1 MYENLK
7 SQILHLLQKDATP
20 RTRALLSQALGL
32 SAEWRNDLNIALNE
46 LSASG
51 QLVLGPGNQV
61 RLPFLSREVI
71 GTFHAHARGFGFVTP
86 QQATAE
92 GEVFIPAKAV
102 GNAMTGDRV
111 LAQIVR
117 KQSSRDPNR
126 ISGKIVKVLER
137 AHSSIVGTLRWQADT
152 WVVYPD
158 GANFQRPIQCEEV
171 DTREVEDGDKVSLD
185 IRVYPSRTQPAR
197 GVITQIL
204 GQTGRYNG
212 EIAGIIR
219 RYGLY
224 DGFDD
229 SSLVEANNSR
239 SNFRP
244 EQDRERA
251 DLTRHLIVTIDP
263 PDAQD
268 FDDAISLKR
277 NRRGEWILG
286 VHIADVSYFVRP
298 GFALDQA
305 ACLRGNSVYLPDQI
319 LPMLPEMLSNDICSL
334 QPNQPRYTKTVYLT
348 YGKDGTLRRTR
359 FLNSLIQSKARL
371 TYQEVDQVLK
381 GKKQDL
387 PQQLITLLRNM
398 EKLARLIE
406 KRRRRAGM
414 LQLQMP
420 ERDIRLDH
428 SGRVQ
433 DLKPV
438 DTSYPHTII
447 EMFMVEAN
455 IAVATLLDRYCIP
468 FMRRIHPEPHAAT
481 QRQLSQTLRL
491 LGVTLPRRAQRHDL
505 QRIIKQVQGDPLELP
520 VNLLVLR
527 SLAKASYSP
536 ANIGHYALA
545 AGKYC
550 HFTSP
555 IRRYAD
561 LLVHRVL
568 QDYLEGKVE
577 QARRRYSF
585 DNLSEIGLHIS
596 DTEQDA
602 EEATHEVKTIFIL
615 HLLRKHI
622 GETMRGVVVNLNAYG
637 ASVHLP
643 DFGVEGLLRP
653 EHLGADTWQYDEH
666 HQCLIGR
673 HTRNI
678 LRLAQPIQVR
688 IAEVNPAAGYLDL
701 VPAQALGIQ
710 KTKIEAN
717 KTRSRNDSRQQARGK
732 RKVASSKT
740 KRRRR

>member
-7 SQILHLLQKDATP
+7 SQILHLLQKDAIP
-20 RTRALLSQALGL
+20 HTRALLSRELGL
-32 SAEWRNDLNIALNE
+32 SAQWRNHLNVAVDE
-46 LSASG
+46 LGAAG

-61 RLPFLSREVI
+61 RLPSLSQEVI

-92 GEVFIPAKAV
+92 GEVFIPAKAM

-117 KQSSRDPNR
+117 KQSSRDPDR
-126 ISGKIVKVLER
+126 ISGRIVKVLER
-137 AHSSIVGTLRWQADT
+137 AHSTVVGTLRWQADT

-158 GANFQRPIQCEEV
+158 GANFQRPIQCDRV
-171 DTREVEDGDKVSLD
+171 DAREVEDGDKVSLD

-204 GQTGRYNG
+204 GRAGRYDG

-219 RYGLY
+219 RYGLHN
-224 DGFDD
+224 GFDD

-244 EQDRERA
+244 EQDRDRA

-277 NRRGEWILG
+277 NRRGEWVLG
-286 VHIADVSYFVRP
+286 VHIADVSYFVPP
-298 GFALDQA
+298 GSALDQA
-305 ACLRGNSVYLPDQI
+305 ARLRGNSVYLPGHT

-334 QPNQPRYTKTVYLT
+334 QPNQPRYAKTVYLT

-371 TYQEVDQVLK
+371 NYQEVEQVLK
-381 GKKQDL
+381 GKEQDL
-387 PQQLITLLRNM
+387 PQRLITLLRNM

-414 LQLQMP
+414 LQLEMP

-433 DLKPV
+433 GLEPV
-438 DTSYPHTII
+438 DKGYPHTII

-468 FMRRIHPEPHAAT
+468 FMRRIHPKPNAAT

-491 LGVTLPRRAQRHDL
+491 LGVTLPRRAQRRDL
-505 QRIIKQVQGDPLELP
+505 RRIIKQVQGAPLELP

-527 SLAKASYSP
+527 SLAKASYSG
-536 ANIGHYALA
+536 ANVGHYALA
-545 AGKYC
+545 ARRYC

-568 QDYLEGKVE
+568 EDYLEGQLQ

-585 DNLSEIGLHIS
+585 ADLGEIGLHIS

-602 EEATHEVKTIFIL
+602 EEATREVKTIFIL
-615 HLLRKHI
+615 HLLSKHV

-643 DFGVEGLLRP
+643 DFGIEGVLRP
-653 EHLGADTWQYDEH
+653 EHLGADTWQYDER

-688 IAEVNPAAGYLDL
+688 IAEVNPAAGHLDL
-701 VPAQALGIQ
+701 VPAQALAIQ

-717 KTRSRNDSRQQARGK
+717 KTPRRNSGRQQARGK
-732 RKVASSKT
+732 RKVTSSKA
-740 KRRRR
+740 KPRRR

>member
-20 RTRALLSQALGL
+20 RTRALLSRELGL
-32 SAEWRNDLNIALNE
+32 SAEWRDELNVALNE
-46 LSASG
+46 LGAAG
-51 QLVLGPGNQV
+51 QLVLGPGHQV
-61 RLPFLSREVI
+61 RLPSLSQEVI

-86 QQATAE
+86 QQTTAE
-92 GEVFIPAKAV
+92 GEVFIPAKAI

-111 LAQIVR
+111 LTQIVR
-117 KQSSRDPNR
+117 KQSSRDPDR

-137 AHSSIVGTLRWQADT
+137 AHRSIVGTLRWEAGT

-158 GANFQRPIQCEEV
+158 GADFQRPIQCEGV
-171 DTREVEDGDKVSLD
+171 DTREVEEGDKVSLD
-185 IRVYPSRTQPAR
+185 IRAYPSRTQPAR

-204 GQTGRYNG
+204 GRTGRYDG

-219 RYGLY
+219 RYGLH

-239 SNFRP
+239 SDFRP
-244 EQDRERA
+244 EEDRERA

-268 FDDAISLKR
+268 FDDAISLKK
-277 NRRGEWILG
+277 NRRGEWVLG
-286 VHIADVSYFVRP
+286 VHIADVSYFVRT
-298 GFALDQA
+298 GSALDQA
-305 ACLRGNSVYLPDQI
+305 ACLRGNSVYLPGQT

-371 TYQEVDQVLK
+371 TYQDVDQVLK

-387 PQQLITLLRNM
+387 PQQLITLLRKM

-406 KRRRRAGM
+406 ERRRRAGI
-414 LQLQMP
+414 LQLDMP

-433 DLKPV
+433 DLEPI

-468 FMRRIHPEPHAAT
+468 FMRRIHPEPNAAT
-481 QRQLSQTLRL
+481 LRQLSQTLRP
-491 LGVTLPRRAQRHDL
+491 LGVTLPRRAQRRDL
-505 QRIIKQVQGDPLELP
+505 QRIIKQVQGAPLELP
-520 VNLLVLR
+520 VNLLILR
-527 SLAKASYSP
+527 SLARAGYSP
-536 ANIGHYALA
+536 ANVGHYALA

-568 QDYLEGKVE
+568 QDYLEGRVG
-577 QARRRYSF
+577 QARRRYNIA
-585 DNLSEIGLHIS
+585 DLSDIGLHIS
-596 DTEQDA
+596 GTEQDA

-615 HLLRKHI
+615 HLLRQHI
-622 GETMRGVVVNLNAYG
+622 GETMHGVVVNLNAYG

-653 EHLGADTWQYDEH
+653 EHLGADTWHYDER

-678 LRLAQPIQVR
+678 LRLAEPIQVR
-688 IAEVNPAAGYLDL
+688 IAEVHPAAGHLDL
-701 VPAQALGIQ
+701 VPAQALGMQ
-710 KTKIEAN
+710 KTEIEAN
-717 KTRSRNDSRQQARGK
+717 KTPRRNSGGHPARGK
-732 RKVASSKT
+732 RKATSSRT

>member
-20 RTRALLSQALGL
+20 RTRALLSQELGL
-32 SAEWRNDLNIALNE
+32 SAKWRNELNVALDE
-46 LSASG
+46 LGATG

-61 RLPFLSREVI
+61 RLPSLSQEII

-86 QQATAE
+86 QQAAAE
-92 GEVFIPAKAV
+92 GEVFIPAKAT

-117 KQSSRDPNR
+117 KQSSRDPGR

-137 AHSSIVGTLRWQADT
+137 AHSTVVGTLRCQADT

-158 GANFQRPIQCEEV
+158 GADFQRPIQCDRV

-204 GQTGRYNG
+204 GQTGRYDG

-244 EQDRERA
+244 EQDPDRA

-277 NRRGEWILG
+277 NRRGEWVLG

-298 GFALDQA
+298 GSALDQA
-305 ACLRGNSVYLPDQI
+305 ARLRGNSVYLPGQT

-387 PQQLITLLRNM
+387 PQRVIRLLRNM

-414 LQLQMP
+414 LQLEMP

-428 SGRVQ
+428 AGRVQ
-433 DLKPV
+433 GLEPV

-455 IAVATLLDRYCIP
+455 IAVAALLDRYCIS
-468 FMRRIHPEPHAAT
+468 FMRRIHPEPDAAT
-481 QRQLSQTLRL
+481 QRRLSQTLRL
-491 LGVTLPRRAQRHDL
+491 LGVTLPRRVQRRDL
-505 QRIIKQVQGDPLELP
+505 QRIITQVQGTPLELP

-536 ANIGHYALA
+536 ANVGHYALA

-561 LLVHRVL
+561 LLVHRAL
-568 QDYLEGKVE
+568 QDYLQGQVE
-577 QARRRYSF
+577 QARRRYRLA
-585 DNLSEIGLHIS
+585 DLREIGLHIS
-596 DTEQDA
+596 DSEQDA

-653 EHLGADTWQYDEH
+653 ENLGADTWQYDER

-688 IAEVNPAAGYLDL
+688 IAEVNPAAGHLDL

-710 KTKIEAN
+710 KMKIEAN
-717 KTRSRNDSRQQARGK
+717 KAARRNSGRQQARGK
-732 RKVASSKT
+732 RKVTSSKT
-740 KRRRR
+740 KRRSR

>member
-20 RTRALLSQALGL
+20 RSRTLLSQALGL
-32 SAEWRNDLNIALNE
+32 SAEWRNELDVALNE
-46 LSASG
+46 LSAAG

-61 RLPFLSREVI
+61 RLPCFSQEVI
-71 GTFHAHARGFGFVTP
+71 GTFHTHARGFGFVTP

-117 KQSSRDPNR
+117 KKSSRDPDR

-137 AHSSIVGTLRWQADT
+137 AHSSIVGTLRCQAGT
-152 WVVYPD
+152 WAVYPD
-158 GANFQRPIQCEEV
+158 GTDLQRPIQCEEV

-185 IRVYPSRTQPAR
+185 IRVYPSRNQPAR

-204 GQTGRYNG
+204 GQTGCYNG

-239 SNFRP
+239 SNFHP
-244 EQDRERA
+244 EQNRDRA

-298 GFALDQA
+298 GSALDQA
-305 ACLRGNSVYLPDQI
+305 ARLRGNSVYLPGKT

-371 TYQEVDQVLK
+371 TYQEVDQILK
-381 GKKQDL
+381 DKKQDL
-387 PQQLITLLRNM
+387 PQRFITLLRNM

-406 KRRRRAGM
+406 KRRRHAGM

-433 DLKPV
+433 ALEPV

-468 FMRRIHPEPHAAT
+468 FMRRIHPKPNTAT

-491 LGVTLPRRAQRHDL
+491 LGVTLPRRTQRRDL
-505 QRIIKQVQGDPLELP
+505 QRIIRQFQGAPLELP

-536 ANIGHYALA
+536 ANVGHYALA

-568 QDYLEGKVE
+568 GDYLEGRVE
-577 QARRRYSF
+577 RARRSYSF
-585 DNLSEIGLHIS
+585 ADLSEIGLHIS
-596 DTEQDA
+596 ETEQDA

-622 GETMRGVVVNLNAYG
+622 GETIRGVVVNLNAYG
-637 ASVHLP
+637 VSVHLS

-653 EHLGADTWQYDEH
+653 ENLGPDTWQYKEH

-688 IAEVNPAAGYLDL
+688 IAEVNPSAGHLDL

-717 KTRSRNDSRQQARGK
+717 KTPRRNNSRQQARDK
-732 RKVASSKT
+732 RKVPSCKT